1 MFLCVI
7 LYIWL
12 GCTQSV
18 DRSNKAGH
26 VAPRLNSTAV
36 RGHPVRPAPG
46 ATAPGAPISEFEMK
60 ISSVMHA
67 MKLAEVEYEQLV
79 QEKTEI

>member
-1 MFLCVI
+1 LSHLVI
-7 LYIWL
+7 SYNDLFFDLI
-12 GCTQSV
+12 
-18 DRSNKAGH
+18 KAGH

>member
-1 MFLCVI
+1 VVTFLCSSWCI
-7 LYIWL
+7 SQFNLFFNI
-12 GCTQSV
+12 
-18 DRSNKAGH
+18 KAGH

-36 RGHPVRPAPG
+36 RVRPAPG